1 MINNIFAS
9 EFKICSLILI
19 ILAGKM
25 DIVGYLLKYGLP
37 FSGLKLISFDIAY
50 EDLQGFWPRNL

>member
-19 ILAGKM
+19 ILAGKI
-25 DIVGYLLKYGLP
+25 DIVGHLLKYGLP
-37 FSGLKLISFDIAY
+37 FSGFKPISFDIAN
-50 EDLQGFWPRNL
+50 EEIRDFGQ